1 MELMRKEPAMDCD
14 RLAGLQ
20 KLLIIISFSN
30 AFYIKHNE
38 KIQDV
43 TVFSYYYSLSV
54 LWQCHLIL
62 LQSI

>member
-20 KLLIIISFSN
+20 KLLLIISFSN
-30 AFYIKHNE
+30 SFYIKHNE
-38 KIQDV
+38 KIQDI
-43 TVFSYYYSLSV
+43 TVFSYYAISGNV
-54 LWQCHLIL
+54 IILIL